1 MSQSGQSAPQ
11 PAVIGDPR
19 GLLAAAEPVADFA
32 ALSELFGVSTS
43 VLKILAHV
51 FYTELRFVKARPRRL
66 YAVADMRAVV
76 ERERAKIETR
86 RLAHQERM
94 RADAEA
100 ARIKRDAKSRT
111 PSCRAGT
118 PKASALGSGLPTRSV
133 FAARTA

>member
-1 MSQSGQSAPQ
+1 VSQSGQSAPQ
-11 PAVIGDPR
+11 QAVIGDPR

-32 ALSELFGVSTS
+32 ALSELFGVSTT

-76 ERERAKIETR
+76 ERERAKIEAR

-94 RADAEA
+94 RAEAEA
-100 ARIKRDAKSRT
+100 ARIKRDAKKT
-111 PSCRAGT
+111 PSCRACT
-118 PKASALGSGLPTRSV
+118 PKASALGSALPTRSV